1 MTNTDDESF
10 LFPTF
15 SVDLLGRKESVKIP
29 ILCEDDYRKL
39 MTNLE
44 DNLTLSWIVI
54 DPTRK
59 RAANVSSL
67 RPVLVQ
73 PHWAENDI
81 EVRYAT
87 VMGGDCRGGRSS
99 EFVECRIDAI
109 FGCME
114 GRELE
119 LKEVNLQ
126 VQDMDRRCLNGKDS
140 LGILQDA
147 MGRGRRE
154 KGEKGEVKERYREYV
169 DMKRERRGRKLR
181 RERRLDMASR
191 VLWATS
197 FISLVLIL
205 GYFPLLAMFS

>member
-10 LFPTF
+10 LLTTF
-15 SVDLLGRKESVKIP
+15 WVDLLGRKEYEKIP
-29 ILCEDDYRKL
+29 ILCENDYRKL
-39 MTNLE
+39 MPNLE

-73 PHWAENDI
+73 PHWADNDI

-87 VMGGDCRGGRSS
+87 VMAGDCRGGRS
-99 EFVECRIDAI
+99 EFVECRIGAI

-126 VQDMDRRCLNGKDS
+126 VQDMDRRCLNGNDS

-147 MGRGRRE
+147 MESGRRKKGN
-154 KGEKGEVKERYREYV
+154 KGEEKERYREYV
-169 DMKRERRGRKLR
+169 DMKRERRERKMR